1 MCLNRNKNSQK
12 SKEKPLKQPFL
23 TILTVNS
30 IGGEGGIRTVAHMA
44 KTLGFKPLFEIRV
57 QFRVQ

>member
-1 MCLNRNKNSQK
+1 MCLDQNKNSQK

-30 IGGEGGIRTVAHMA
+30 FGGEGGIRTVAHVA
-44 KTLGFKPLFEIRV
+44 KILGFKPIFEACVQSRV
-57 QFRVQ
+57 Q